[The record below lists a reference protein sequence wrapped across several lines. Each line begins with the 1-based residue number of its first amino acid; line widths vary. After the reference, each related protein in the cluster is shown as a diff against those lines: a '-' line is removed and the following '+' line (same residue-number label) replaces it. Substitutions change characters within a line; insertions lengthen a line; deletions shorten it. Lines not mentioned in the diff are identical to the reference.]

1 MPIAAYKDIQC
12 GTYAGYQRH
21 YRLKEKACD
30 SCKKGAAEYARNYY
44 YKNTEKV
51 LARLKKHHKNNPKR
65 KLSKNRQKARR
76 RARIKGCVTEPYTLA
91 QVFDTYGYD
100 CYLCNKLI
108 DLKAPRQAGQ
118 PGWEMGL
125 HIDHYVDIQH
135 GGGDTLENVRP
146 THGICNLRKN
156 RKSGPSLSG

>member
-51 LARLKKHHKNNPKR
+51 LARLKKHQKNNPKR
-65 KLSKNRQKARR
+65 RFIKSRQKAKR
-76 RARIKGCVTEPYTLA
+76 RARLKGGKSEPYTLA
-91 QVFDTYGYD
+91 QVLDTYGSN
-100 CYLCNKLI
+100 CYLCSEPI
-108 DLKAPRQAGQ
+108 DLNAPRQSGK
-118 PGWEMGL
+118 PGWQLAL
-125 HIDHYVDIQH
+125 HIDHFIDIQY
-135 GGGDTLENVRP
+135 GGDDTLENVRP
-146 THGICNLRKN
+146 THALCNLRKN